1 MIEKNKRFILSSFLK
16 STLILFVFYWIS
28 YTSLEYAF
36 NTISWVFYSTLVSFL
51 LVLLSQ
57 FLSKIFDKNLNYI
70 VSYFL
75 FFLISISTIFKYT
88 APMTGAINL
97 ETNQKLF
104 GLSFYTVALA
114 YYINKNEIKIIDVFI
129 ISNPLLLFSGPL
141 ALIYKNII
149 QTNLNRRIKIF
160 FPYIIIG
167 VFFLKIVA
175 SPLTPLLVLKN
186 ETNIINVII
195 FGIIFEIFVYF
206 NFAGI
211 SLLMYGLFGIIGIL
225 IPLNFRQPFSSRNLI
240 EFWKGWHIS
249 LSNVLKE
256 LFYNP
261 TKKILN
267 SNIAIIVVFI
277 GSAMWHGITINFFI
291 WGVFHGI
298 LYLITKQIIKYKKN
312 NFLPQIIMIFT
323 IIFGRIIFSENNSR
337 RLMQKM
343 CFSIVNSNISALSI
357 FTKYS
362 SLSLFL
368 GLIIVI
374 SEYLFYNQ
382 TYYKQRNYKY
392 LRTPIMQII
401 IILMIFF
408 LISNGVNYAV
418 YGQR

>member
-1 MIEKNKRFILSSFLK
+1 
-16 STLILFVFYWIS
+16 
-28 YTSLEYAF
+28 
-36 NTISWVFYSTLVSFL
+36 
-51 LVLLSQ
+51 
-57 FLSKIFDKNLNYI
+57 
-70 VSYFL
+70 
-75 FFLISISTIFKYT
+75 
-88 APMTGAINL
+88 
-97 ETNQKLF
+97 
-104 GLSFYTVALA
+104 
-114 YYINKNEIKIIDVFI
+114 
-129 ISNPLLLFSGPL
+129 
-141 ALIYKNII
+141 
-149 QTNLNRRIKIF
+149 
-160 FPYIIIG
+160 
-167 VFFLKIVA
+167 
-175 SPLTPLLVLKN
+175 
-186 ETNIINVII
+186 
-195 FGIIFEIFVYF
+195 
-206 NFAGI
+206 
-211 SLLMYGLFGIIGIL
+211 MYGLFGIIGIL